1 MTFSYKNSKIKI
13 SKSVLEQIY
22 QLRQIDSLAC
32 ESGGVLIG
40 RQIISTGN
48 LIIDHCTFPMPLDVC
63 KRTRYF
69 RKDPK
74 HIEIFTTL
82 RQRENN
88 IYAYVGEWHTHPEL
102 IPLYSSMDLRNWERI
117 GKESSMSHFH
127 LIAGTK
133 AFRIW
138 QFDPTNKSAC
148 ELKTILWD
156 KIHEYECLTS

>member
-1 MTFSYKNSKIKI
+1 MTFSYQDYKIKI
-13 SKSVLEQIY
+13 SKSVLEQRHQY
-22 QLRQIDSLAC
+22 RQTGSLSS

-48 LIIDHCTFPMPLDVC
+48 LIIDLCTVPMPLDVC
-63 KRTRYF
+63 KRTRYL

-74 HIEIFTTL
+74 HIEFFTTL

-88 IYAYVGEWHTHPEL
+88 IYAYIGEWHTHPEL
-102 IPLYSSMDLRNWERI
+102 IPSYSSMDLRNWKRI
-117 GKESSMSHFH
+117 GKESSMPHFH

-138 QFDPTNKSAC
+138 HYCPLSNSPY
-148 ELKTILWD
+148 EVKTILWNQV
-156 KIHEYECLTS
+156 L

>member
-1 MTFSYKNSKIKI
+1 MTFSYQDYKIKV

-22 QLRQIDSLAC
+22 QYRQVGYLSS

-48 LIIDHCTFPMPLDVC
+48 LIIDHCTVPMPLDVC
-63 KRTRYF
+63 KRTRYL

-74 HIEIFTTL
+74 HIEFFTTL

-102 IPLYSSMDLRNWERI
+102 IPSYSSMDLRNWKRI
-117 GKESSMSHFH
+117 GKESSAPQFH

-138 QFDPTNKSAC
+138 HYCPLSNSPY
-148 ELKTILWD
+148 EVKTILWNQV
-156 KIHEYECLTS
+156 L

>member
-1 MTFSYKNSKIKI
+1 MTFSYQDYKIKI

-22 QLRQIDSLAC
+22 QYRQTGSLSS

-48 LIIDHCTFPMPLDVC
+48 LIIYLCTVPMPLDVC
-63 KRTRYF
+63 KRTRYL

-74 HIEIFTTL
+74 HIEFFTTL

-88 IYAYVGEWHTHPEL
+88 IYAYIGEWHTHPEL
-102 IPLYSSMDLRNWERI
+102 IPSYSSMDLRNWKRI
-117 GKESSMSHFH
+117 GKESSMPHFH

-138 QFDPTNKSAC
+138 HYCPLSNSPY
-148 ELKTILWD
+148 EVKTILWNQV
-156 KIHEYECLTS
+156 L

>member
-1 MTFSYKNSKIKI
+1 MTFSYQDYKIKI
-13 SKSVLEQIY
+13 SKSVLDQIY
-22 QLRQIDSLAC
+22 QYRQTAC
-32 ESGGVLIG
+32 LSSESGGVLIG

-48 LIIDHCTFPMPLDVC
+48 WIIDHCTVPMPLDVC
-63 KRTRYF
+63 KRTRYL

-74 HIEIFTTL
+74 HIEFFTTL

-102 IPLYSSMDLRNWERI
+102 IPSYSSMDFCNWKMI
-117 GKESSMSHFH
+117 GKESSMPHFH

-138 QFDPTNKSAC
+138 HYCPLYNSLY
-148 ELKTILWD
+148 EVKTILWNQV
-156 KIHEYECLTS
+156 L

>member
-1 MTFSYKNSKIKI
+1 MTFSYQNYKIKI
-13 SKSVLEQIY
+13 SKSVLDQIY
-22 QLRQIDSLAC
+22 QYRQTAC
-32 ESGGVLIG
+32 LSSESGGVLIG

-48 LIIDHCTFPMPLDVC
+48 WIIDHCTVPMTLDVC
-63 KRTRYF
+63 KRTRYL

-74 HIEIFTTL
+74 HIEFFSTL

-102 IPLYSSMDLRNWERI
+102 IPSYSSMDLRNWKRI
-117 GKESSMSHFH
+117 GKESSISHFH

-138 QFDPTNKSAC
+138 HYCPLSNSPY
-148 ELKTILWD
+148 EVKTILWNQV
-156 KIHEYECLTS
+156 L

>member
-1 MTFSYKNSKIKI
+1 MTFSYQNYKIKI
-13 SKSVLEQIY
+13 SKSVLDQIY
-22 QLRQIDSLAC
+22 QYRQTSRLSS

-63 KRTRYF
+63 KRTRYL
-69 RKDPK
+69 RKDPN
-74 HIEIFTTL
+74 HIEFFTTL

-102 IPLYSSMDLRNWERI
+102 IPSYSSMDLRNWKRI

-138 QFDPTNKSAC
+138 HYCPLSNSPY
-148 ELKTILWD
+148 EVKTILWNQV
-156 KIHEYECLTS
+156 L

>member
-1 MTFSYKNSKIKI
+1 MTFSYQDYKIKI
-13 SKSVLEQIY
+13 SKSVLDQIY
-22 QLRQIDSLAC
+22 QYRQTSHLSS

-48 LIIDHCTFPMPLDVC
+48 LIIDHCTVPMPLDVC
-63 KRTRYF
+63 KRTRYL

-74 HIEIFTTL
+74 HIEFFTTL

-102 IPLYSSMDLRNWERI
+102 IPSYSSMDLCNWKMI
-117 GKESSMSHFH
+117 GKESSMPHFH

-138 QFDPTNKSAC
+138 HYCPLSNSPY
-148 ELKTILWD
+148 EVKTILWNQV
-156 KIHEYECLTS
+156 L

>member
-1 MTFSYKNSKIKI
+1 MTFSYQNYKIKI
-13 SKSVLEQIY
+13 SKSVLDQIY
-22 QLRQIDSLAC
+22 QYRQTSCLSS

-48 LIIDHCTFPMPLDVC
+48 LIIDHCTVPMPLDVC
-63 KRTRYF
+63 KRTRYL

-74 HIEIFTTL
+74 HIEFFTTL

-102 IPLYSSMDLRNWERI
+102 IPSYSSMDLRNWQRI

-127 LIAGTK
+127 LIAGIK
-133 AFRIW
+133 ALRIW
-138 QFDPTNKSAC
+138 QFDPTNKSVC

-156 KIHEYECLTS
+156 KIQKHEF